1 MTCFPGTKVF
11 KITTQSLSTKFIMS
25 GALFYFAIENIEMSL
40 ITLVHNSLMHDPLKR
55 NIENLKILKLNS
67 FISIVGLGNFEM
79 IYK

>member
-1 MTCFPGTKVF
+1 
-11 KITTQSLSTKFIMS
+11 MS